1 VQHLSQRVGVGAV
14 GEASD
19 HRVEDARQLWNL
31 THDKRLFVHVYG
43 AWD

>member
-1 VQHLSQRVGVGAV
+1 VNFW
-14 GEASD
+14 
-19 HRVEDARQLWNL
+19 VEDARQLWNL